1 MIIFRERD
9 APPRFAQSGTFEE
22 EFSRRWK
29 ALDDLEKHQREQLD
43 KNIQAAKEK
52 LEMEMENA
60 IQEHRNMLMKQ
71 GTLNAFLFLVI
82 VSNVYNSLLFL
93 SMKVSRFHLI
103 GRYYNYYSLQHFDLS
118 WQSVKLIFLISFLTF
133 F

>member
-1 MIIFRERD
+1 LVQCFFLFIRERD
-9 APPRFAQSGTFEE
+9 APPRFAQNGTFEE

-71 GTLNAFLFLVI
+71 GSISNLFI
-82 VSNVYNSLLFL
+82 
-93 SMKVSRFHLI
+93 
-103 GRYYNYYSLQHFDLS
+103 
-118 WQSVKLIFLISFLTF
+118 
-133 F
+133 